1 MKNKMMKKL
10 AAVMA
15 GIMVFTCVPMHNL
28 YAEDTTGQEVVETGD
43 YNNPELTFDTDS
55 ENQSQQIETPEPEKD
70 ISNQENVEEKNE
82 EELSL
87 QEQNEIEAEDD
98 TQVEVQNEKEELI
111 SELNYLFVNKAN
123 IALEEQQSFVVSWGE
138 EKSSVDKM
146 ELIVENEKQETKNL
160 EIKKKVKN
168 MYLFEDTFE
177 KGIYHVAGLNI
188 VSDGVKKEY
197 TAKDLKVEAYF
208 GVEEEYHG
216 NEKSDYIEL
225 ESVTEEV
232 PEVETNIITIDDKG
246 TEKTAD
252 TVKSALDEVE
262 KGRVAKAKSG
272 AADDLVIVL
281 DPGHDSKHAGAQ
293 KNGVK
298 EEVVSLKIAQYCKA
312 ELEKYSGV
320 TVYLTRED
328 AACPFPNS
336 KDNIDDIIK
345 RTDWAKTKGADAF
358 ISFHINSSTASSA
371 NGAEVYYP
379 KGDKDA
385 EKLAE
390 QILGELEDLGLH
402 NRGEKES
409 TGYAVVKHS
418 VRNGFP
424 GFIIEHAFVTNSSD
438 VKWFQSE
445 ANLKKLGVADATGIV
460 EHYGLTKMGNKVSV
474 EEGTYVVESVA
485 KPGQVVTIA
494 DSSLA
499 NQAKV
504 NVATNKKTSSQRI
517 EVKSAGN
524 GYYYLVAEHSGKA
537 LDVRGGSSAD
547 GTVVQQYTL
556 NTSAA
561 AQKWAFVNAGNGNY
575 YIQSALGTVM
585 EINGSVVQTGKSDK
599 SSAQKWIL
607 KKSDYRP
614 IKNGTYTISNK
625 VNKNQVL
632 DVTSGSMNNGA
643 NIQLYT
649 TNDTS
654 SQRFEINYVGDG
666 YYRIVSEQSG
676 KSLDVVSGK
685 TENGT
690 NLQQYRWNESGV
702 DAQLWKFV
710 DAGNGYYYIRSKTGN
725 VIDLA
730 DKNATKGSN
739 VYMWGMTGVNSQQW
753 KFTTSSY
760 RPIKDGEYV
769 IGNVKDAYAV
779 MTASGTNIQIGAY
792 NNSDY
797 QKFKVTYVSDGYY
810 KIVLSSNGKSL
821 DVANGSTANKA
832 NLQLYN
838 ANGTDAQLWKFI
850 DAGNGSYYIRSK
862 LGTTIDLLS
871 GKLTAGTN
879 IQMYTTAVS
888 DAQKW
893 VLDAEMAVASER
905 PIEDGTYVIKNLS
918 NTKTALDVEGG
929 SEKNGGNIRLYNY
942 NNSSS
947 QRFEFYYVGNGYYKI
962 MTERSGRALDVQGG
976 SAKVGTNL
984 QQYEW
989 KNVTAQLWK
998 ILPAGNGNYYIQSK
1012 LGTVLDLNKNTA
1024 VSGANVQMNVRGNR
1038 TTQKWKIEKSEYK
1051 PFANG
1056 TYSFRATS
1064 SKNQVLDIQNG
1075 SKDDGGNLWLY
1086 GVNGSQTQNFE
1097 LTHVKDGYYKII
1109 SKNSGKA
1116 LQYDPKNSGNKSNVY
1131 QRTWNGKDEQLWK
1144 FVQGYGGSYFIKSK
1158 TGRVFDIA
1166 GGEIAAKTNVQM
1178 YLMNGTDAQKWTLRK
1193 ENEYKAVKIQNG
1205 VYTIQTAAKKSLLLE
1220 VKDGSTTNKANVQI
1234 NVQNDEKSQKFRVT
1248 AVSDGYYK
1256 IISEKSGKAL
1266 DISGASMLSG
1276 TNVQQYSWN
1285 GTNAQLWKFVDAGD
1299 GTYYIQSK
1307 LGTVLDVQGGKIV
1320 AKANVQ
1326 AYNSNKTEAQKWV
1339 LDYDRQ
1345 SLYKIMGTS
1354 TTTVNQMV
1362 KLFESSKR
1370 EYPYTGNEV
1379 APTIQDFCRIYLE
1392 EAKAEGI
1399 RGEVAFCQAMLET
1412 GYLKFGGDVKK
1423 EQYNFAGLGATGGG
1437 TGGATFP
1444 DIRTGIRAQIQHLKA
1459 YASKEA
1465 LKQECVDP
1473 RFHLVKR
1480 GTAEYV
1486 QWLGIQEN
1494 PYGAGWATGA
1504 EYGYKILDL
1513 ISKLKSY

>member
-1 MKNKMMKKL
+1 
-10 AAVMA
+10 MA
-15 GIMVFTCVPMHNL
+15 GIMVLTCVPMQNL
-28 YAEDTTGQEVVETGD
+28 NAEDIVEQEVVEQEVAEQGN
-43 YNNPELTFDTDS
+43 YENPELTFDEDS
-55 ENQSQQIETPEPEKD
+55 ENQSEKIEISEPEED
-70 ISNQENVEEKNE
+70 ISKQEIGEEKNE
-82 EELSL
+82 EDIIP
-87 QEQNEIEAEDD
+87 QEQNVTEAEDNGQTEARD
-98 TQVEVQNEKEELI
+98 EKEEPT

-123 IALEEQQSFVVSWGE
+123 VELEEKQSFVVSWGKE
-138 EKSSVDKM
+138 DFSVDKM
-146 ELIVENEKQETKNL
+146 ELVVENEQQEARNL
-160 EIKKKVKN
+160 EITKKVKN

-177 KGIYHVAGLNI
+177 KGIYHIAGLKV
-188 VSDGVKKEY
+188 VSDGKEKEY
-197 TAKDLKVEAYF
+197 TTKDLNVEAYF
-208 GVEEEYHG
+208 GVEEEYQG
-216 NEKSDYIEL
+216 NKKSDYIEV
-225 ESVTEEV
+225 ESITEEV
-232 PEVETNIITIDDKG
+232 PEIEANIVTIDDKG

-252 TVKSALDEVE
+252 TVKEALDAVE
-262 KGRVAKAKSG
+262 KSKAVKTRST
-272 AADDLVIVL
+272 AEDSRAEDLVIVL

-293 KNGVK
+293 NSGVK
-298 EEVVSLKIAQYCKA
+298 EEVVSLKMAQYCKE

-358 ISFHINSSTASSA
+358 ISFHINSSTVSSA
-371 NGAEVYYP
+371 NGAEIYYP
-379 KGDKDA
+379 QGDKDA

-424 GFIIEHAFVTNSSD
+424 GFIIEHAFVSNSSD

-445 ANLKKLGVADATGIV
+445 TNLKKLGVADATGIA
-460 EHYGLTKMGNKVSV
+460 EHYGLKKMGNKVSV
-474 EEGTYVVESVA
+474 EEGTYTLESIA
-485 KPGQVVTIA
+485 KPGQVVTVA
-494 DSSLA
+494 DSSMA

-504 NVATNKKTSSQRI
+504 NVASNKKVSSQRI
-517 EVKSAGN
+517 EVRSAGN
-524 GYYYLVAEHSGKA
+524 GYYYLIAEHSGKA
-537 LDVRGGSSAD
+537 LDVRGGSGAD
-547 GTVVQQYTL
+547 GTVVQQYAL

-561 AQKWAFVNAGNGNY
+561 AQKWAFISAGDGNY
-575 YIQSALGTVM
+575 YIQSALGTMM
-585 EINGSVVQTGKSDK
+585 EVNGSAVQTGKSDK
-599 SSAQKWIL
+599 SPVQKWVL

-614 IKNGTYTISNK
+614 VKDGTYTISNK
-625 VNKNQVL
+625 VNRNQVL
-632 DVTSGSMNNGA
+632 DVIAGSMNNSA

-654 SQRFEINYVGDG
+654 SQRFEVNYVKDG
-666 YYRIVSEQSG
+666 YYKIVSEKSG
-676 KSLDVVSGK
+676 KSLDVVNGK

-690 NLQQYRWNESGV
+690 NLQQYSWNESGV
-702 DAQLWKFV
+702 SAQLWKFV

-725 VIDLA
+725 VIDLVNKSA
-730 DKNATKGSN
+730 IKGSN
-739 VYMWGMTGVNSQQW
+739 VYMWGMTGENSQQW
-753 KFTTSSY
+753 KLTGSSY
-760 RPIKDGEYV
+760 RPVKNGEYV
-769 IGNVKDAYAV
+769 IGNVKDTSAV
-779 MTASGTNIQIGAY
+779 MTANGTNVQIGAY
-792 NNSDY
+792 ENSDN

-810 KIVLSSNGKSL
+810 KIILSSNGKSL
-821 DVANGSTANKA
+821 DVANGSDANKA
-832 NLQLYN
+832 NLQVYN
-838 ANGTDAQLWKFI
+838 SNGTDAQLWKFI

-862 LGTTIDLLS
+862 LGTTIDLVN
-871 GKLTAGTN
+871 GKTTAGNN
-879 IQMYTTAVS
+879 IQMYATAVS

-893 VLDAEMAVASER
+893 ILDVEMAAASER
-905 PIEDGTYVIKNLS
+905 PIEDGTYVIKNFS

-962 MTERSGRALDVQGG
+962 MTERSGRALDVRGG
-976 SAKVGTNL
+976 SSKAGTNL

-989 KNVTAQLWK
+989 TNVAAQLWK

-1024 VSGANVQMNVRGNR
+1024 ISGANVQMNTRGNR
-1038 TTQKWKIEKSEYK
+1038 TTQKWKIEKNTYK
-1051 PFANG
+1051 PFADG
-1056 TYSFRATS
+1056 TYTFRISATVN
-1064 SKNQVLDIQNG
+1064 KVLDIEGG
-1075 SKDDGGNLWLY
+1075 SKNDGGNLWVYNINDSLAQKFK
-1086 GVNGSQTQNFE
+1086 V
-1097 LTHVKDGYYKII
+1097 THVKDGYYKII

-1116 LQYDPKNSGNKSNVY
+1116 LQYDPKNSGNKANVY
-1131 QRTWNGKDEQLWK
+1131 QQTWNGKDEQLWK
-1144 FVQGYGGSYFIKSK
+1144 FVQGYDGYYIKSK
-1158 TGRVFDIA
+1158 TGKVFDVT
-1166 GGEIAAKTNVQM
+1166 GGKLSERTNIQTYTMSGV
-1178 YLMNGTDAQKWTLRK
+1178 DAQKWMLRK
-1193 ENEYKAVKIQNG
+1193 ENELPAVKIQNG
-1205 VYTIQTAAKKSLLLE
+1205 VYTIQTSLKKSLLLD
-1220 VKDGSTTNKANVQI
+1220 VKNGSMDNGGNIQI
-1234 NVQNDEKSQKFRVT
+1234 DTENGNTAQKFRIT
-1248 AVSDGYYK
+1248 AVSGGYYK

-1266 DISGASMLSG
+1266 EAAGGSMLSG
-1276 TNVQQYSWN
+1276 TNVQQYAWN
-1285 GTNAQLWKFVDAGD
+1285 GTNAQLWKFVDAGN
-1299 GTYYIQSK
+1299 GSYYIQSK
-1307 LGTVLDVQGGKIV
+1307 LGTVLDVQGGKAI
-1320 AKANVQ
+1320 AKTNVQ
-1326 AYNSNKTEAQKWV
+1326 AYDFNKSTAQKWV

-1354 TTTVNQMV
+1354 TATVNQMV

-1370 EYPYTGNEV
+1370 EYPYVGNKV

-1392 EAKAEGI
+1392 EAKAEGV

-1437 TGGATFP
+1437 AEGAAFP

-1459 YASKEA
+1459 YASKDA

-1486 QWLGIQEN
+1486 QWLGVQEN
-1494 PYGAGWATGA
+1494 PTGAGWATGA
-1504 EYGYKILDL
+1504 DYGYKILDL